1 VNAAQA
7 GRLHR
12 LLLEASHPRTCPI
25 TGAEYTADEMADY
38 GTPSVSIRGYERE
51 RIGAPEMMEVRLS
64 TPSDSRDRELFL
76 DPAGVLWV
84 WSTVRIPREDCD
96 CECGQPSAFLDSP
109 PIAPEDCPRH
119 ATDERRGVRELDCF
133 RRVTRIGWELATVP
147 PITVPHRE
155 SITDGDQI
163 IGAETVKVIGG
174 GYSTWKYVIHEGD
187 PIRDVLAGYR
197 AERAAAKAAA

>member
-1 VNAAQA
+1 V
-7 GRLHR
+7 
-12 LLLEASHPRTCPI
+12 
-25 TGAEYTADEMADY
+25 
-38 GTPSVSIRGYERE
+38 
-51 RIGAPEMMEVRLS
+51 
-64 TPSDSRDRELFL
+64 
-76 DPAGVLWV
+76 
-84 WSTVRIPREDCD
+84 
-96 CECGQPSAFLDSP
+96 
-109 PIAPEDCPRH
+109 
-119 ATDERRGVRELDCF
+119 
-133 RRVTRIGWELATVP
+133 ELATVP